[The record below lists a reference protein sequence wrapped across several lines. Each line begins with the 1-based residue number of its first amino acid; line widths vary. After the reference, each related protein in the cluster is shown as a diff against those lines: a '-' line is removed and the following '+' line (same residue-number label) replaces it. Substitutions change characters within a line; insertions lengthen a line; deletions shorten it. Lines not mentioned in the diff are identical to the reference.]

1 MLGGR
6 AAELP
11 CISPSSKLDEYKRI
25 KVLGS
30 GSYGQAVL
38 VERKSD
44 RRRFVIKEVDMA
56 KMGRAEKAAAKREAQ
71 LLMDLDHPN
80 VVKATDAFLSADNR
94 KLYIV
99 MEHCN
104 AGDLLDVLKARG
116 SKPFPETEIVD
127 MFVQIC
133 LGLKH
138 VHDRKI
144 LHRDIK
150 GQNVFC
156 TRDGRLKLG
165 DFGVARVLT
174 GTLDLATT
182 AVGTPYYLSPEI
194 CQNKPYSSKSDM
206 WSMGCVLYEMATFK
220 HAFDAQNLNMLC
232 LKIMKAQF
240 TPLGPRF
247 SAELRD
253 LVNRMLSKDPRRRPS
268 VNEVLATPFIKKR
281 IQTFLSQELHAH
293 EFSHTVLHGQKGWGA
308 GNVPEADRPGK
319 LDVADPTEN
328 AAAPASEAP
337 ARNLP
342 PSPGPPPR
350 SPGRA
355 PGDAVAP
362 HVPVNASLAE
372 QRQALL
378 RGRIDHKMPPALP
391 AWQVNKGGR
400 AAPSKPP
407 LPAAAR
413 GVSAQ
418 PRRAAPPPG
427 PRLPAVPKT
436 PVAEKL
442 YERDVQRAEQARAR
456 VEELKARQRSAAE
469 QRKALM
475 DERAARVEAASAAE
489 RQRVAEANA
498 RAAAAA
504 QAKEQEVKEN
514 LRKQAMEDFRKREFH
529 ERQSQAAANR
539 AREIDIYNPSPDNP
553 LLGGGGFGGAEAP
566 RPVGGASP
574 PDARR
579 SPAQDEARRLYFE
592 QREAAERNRRA
603 AEEDLGR
610 APAAPPPAAG
620 ASPGHRRSRSREQD
634 MLEYERQLEAIRRQ
648 NFFEKQIGN
657 PDAGPASRAGR
668 NISDG
673 AAHAMG
679 FGGGG
684 GGGGGGAPGRESRE
698 EKRAREMAEYES
710 ELEAIRIQHHRHKQD
725 LMARRKQSEGGLA
738 GEDESAGGGGVG
750 GVGGGGE
757 QSPPRKRSPQRP
769 VAVPESA
776 LQALREDE
784 LERSVRDLDKEL
796 ETMRRELAEAEAEA
810 RESGGAAALSEADGD
825 YAIGGGGD
833 GDDDGDEDPV
843 GNEELSAEE
852 YEEMVREMQQIA
864 GENGPVAPNDVDENE
879 LAEDEGVD
887 DDADGH
893 DGSAAGAGAGSGGGP
908 KPVRHPQPDLKKT
921 AEKLRVQLQGA
932 LGEPKFNQVHSLLS
946 NIRGDEGEAE
956 EARIVGEVC
965 RILGPEQL
973 GLLTMVHQLIVNEEN
988 L

>member
-1 MLGGR
+1 MGRRGLVGGGR

-11 CISPSSKLDEYKRI
+11 CISAGARLDDYKRV

-38 VERKSD
+38 VERKAD
-44 RRRFVIKEVDMA
+44 KKKFVIKEVDMG

-80 VVKATDAFLSADNR
+80 VVKATDAFLSADSR

-116 SKPFPETEIVD
+116 NKPFPETEIVD

-232 LKIMKAQF
+232 LKIMKGQF

-253 LVNRMLSKDPRRRPS
+253 LVNRMLSKDPKRRPS
-268 VNEVLATPFIKKR
+268 VNEILATPFIKKR
-281 IQTFLSQELHAH
+281 IQTFLSEDLQAH
-293 EFSHTVLHGQKGWGA
+293 EFSHTVLHGQRGWGA
-308 GNVPEADRPGK
+308 GKVPEADRPAQ
-319 LDVADPTEN
+319 LAVADPTAAPSAPATNAE
-328 AAAPASEAP
+328 AAARPAVLGA
-337 ARNLP
+337 A
-342 PSPGPPPR
+342 PPPR

-355 PGDAVAP
+355 PGDPVAP
-362 HVPVNASLAE
+362 HVPANASLAE

-400 AAPSKPP
+400 AAPTKPA

-418 PRRAAPPPG
+418 PRRAGPPNPRAVAASAAAAAAP
-427 PRLPAVPKT
+427 KI

-442 YERDVQRAEQARAR
+442 YDRDVQRAENARAR
-456 VEELKARQRSAAE
+456 VEELKERQRVAAA

-489 RQRVAEANA
+489 RQRLAEANA
-498 RAAAAA
+498 RAAEAAA
-504 QAKEQEVKEN
+504 E
-514 LRKQAMEDFRKREFH
+514 RER
-529 ERQSQAAANR
+529 ERDRMR
-539 AREIDIYNPSPDNP
+539 APPQRSE
-553 LLGGGGFGGAEAP
+553 EA
-566 RPVGGASP
+566 
-574 PDARR
+574 ARR
-579 SPAQDEARRLYFE
+579 EYFE
-592 QREAAERNRRA
+592 RRDAAERNRLA
-603 AEEDLGR
+603 AEHDLGR
-610 APAAPPPAAG
+610 APAASPPG
-620 ASPGHRRSRSREQD
+620 AGHRRSRSREQE
-634 MLEYERQLEAIRRQ
+634 MLDYEKQLEAIRRQ
-648 NFFEKQIGN
+648 NFYEKQL
-657 PDAGPASRAGR
+657 AGPEASPASRAGR
-668 NISDG
+668 NISEG

-679 FGGGG
+679 FGVGNAMGH
-684 GGGGGGAPGRESRE
+684 GGGAGARESRE
-698 EKRAREMAEYES
+698 DKRAREMAEYER
-710 ELEAIRIQHHRHKQD
+710 ELEAIRIQHHRNKQD
-725 LMARRKQSEGGLA
+725 LIARRKQPGDPAE
-738 GEDESAGGGGVG
+738 EVG
-750 GVGGGGE
+750 GDE
-757 QSPPRKRSPQRP
+757 ESPPRKRAEPWSKDPAGGHRGR

-776 LQALREDE
+776 LHALREEE
-784 LERSVRDLDKEL
+784 LERSVNDLEL
-796 ETMRRELAEAEAEA
+796 ELEVMRRELAEAEAEA
-810 RESGGAAALSEADGD
+810 RAGGGAAAAVVAAVGLSEADGD
-825 YAIGGGGD
+825 YVVVGGGEG
-833 GDDDGDEDPV
+833 GDEDDDAA
-843 GNEELSAEE
+843 GDNEALSAEE
-852 YEEMVREMQQIA
+852 YEVMVREMKRMVE
-864 GENGPVAPNDVDENE
+864 ENGPVALNDVGENE
-879 LAEDEGVD
+879 LAEDEGGD
-887 DDADGH
+887 EDEEDPA
-893 DGSAAGAGAGSGGGP
+893 AAGAAPPGA
-908 KPVRHPQPDLKKT
+908 KHVRHPQPDLRGT
-921 AEKLRVQLQGA
+921 AEKLRAQLQGA
-932 LGEPKFNQVHSLLS
+932 LGEPKFNQVHGLLS
-946 NIRGDEGEAE
+946 NIRGDEGDEE

-973 GLLTMVHQLIVNEEN
+973 NLLTMVHQLIVNEEN